1 MHGAGEPHR
10 GYVAYHQQNGSS
22 YCGGVTVSWNLAD
35 AGPGD
40 GGFACVSGS
49 HKSQFPRPV
58 GVRTADEDMGLI
70 EQPIVGAG
78 DVLFFMDGAG
88 RTATRTGRSAELAP
102 PEIYWGEDLVAGMSP
117 QERAVMYGPAS
128 APGTN
133 EVVLTLDADGVV
145 RVNGQA

>member
-49 HKSQFPRPV
+49 HKLQFPRPV

-88 RTATRTGRSAELAP
+88 RSDTYGQIRRTRATRDLLGRGSGGR
-102 PEIYWGEDLVAGMSP
+102 YVTAGTCRHVWP
-117 QERAVMYGPAS
+117 RLR
-128 APGTN
+128 TR
-133 EVVLTLDADGVV
+133 DK
-145 RVNGQA
+145 